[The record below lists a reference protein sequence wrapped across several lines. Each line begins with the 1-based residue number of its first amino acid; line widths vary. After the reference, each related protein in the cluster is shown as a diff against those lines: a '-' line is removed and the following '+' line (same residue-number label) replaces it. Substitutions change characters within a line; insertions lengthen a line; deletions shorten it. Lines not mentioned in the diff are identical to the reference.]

1 MKRYDRLYSWGY
13 DMASRFTGL
22 RRIPRRLSTLFRQTA
37 GPLAADGKVLDFG
50 CGTGLLTQALLKDF
64 GAGLDVTGLDPSSAM
79 REKFG
84 EKFTGRGNVALKA
97 GGYENGEIAEASASY
112 DAVVSSGVLDHIRIT
127 PGLMGEFLR
136 IVKPGGWVALTY
148 ERHDGPEPCRLFEHG
163 GSSFYRHTDDF
174 VRGALEKA
182 GGDVV
187 AQDRMT
193 GYVLPRL
200 SRAGLI
206 VARRPS

>member
-13 DMASRFTGL
+13 DLASRFTGL
-22 RRIPRRLSTLFRQTA
+22 RRIPGRLSALFRQAA
-37 GPLAADGKVLDFG
+37 GPQAAGAKVLDFG

-64 GAGLDVTGLDPSSAM
+64 GPGLDVTGLDPSPAM

-84 EKFTGRGNVALKA
+84 EKFAGRGNVALKA
-97 GGYENGEIAEASASY
+97 GGYENGEIAEESGAY
-112 DAVVSSGVLDHIRIT
+112 DAVLSSGVLDHIRIT
-127 PGLMGEFLR
+127 PDLMGEFMR
-136 IVKPGGWVALTY
+136 IVRPGGWVAFTY

-163 GSSFYRHTDDF
+163 GSSFYRHTDEF
-174 VRGALEKA
+174 VRGAVEKA
-182 GGDVV
+182 GGEVV

-200 SRAGLI
+200 SLAGVV
-206 VARRPS
+206 VARRPG